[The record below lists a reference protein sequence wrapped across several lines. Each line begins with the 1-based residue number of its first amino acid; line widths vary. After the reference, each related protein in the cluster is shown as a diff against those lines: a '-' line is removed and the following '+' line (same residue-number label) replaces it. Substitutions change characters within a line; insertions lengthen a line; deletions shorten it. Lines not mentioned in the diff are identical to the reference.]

1 MVAGTCEGAVVLS
14 WDQRLRLVM
23 DAARGLVFLHGESI
37 SYQYLKSRNVLIF
50 DGIRAKIKD
59 VNLCCRN
66 SDLSNSYPDSGLH
79 LTTMAGAVTTTG
91 RKYFNRVM
99 TMAEAVK
106 TMCVLLAC
114 IVLGFLYH
122 AYRFYNYLSCC
133 IVFYVWKV
141 CEMFL

>member
-91 RKYFNRVM
+91 RKYFNRVK

-106 TMCVLLAC
+106 TMCVPTCLHRVGISLPCLSILQLFILL
-114 IVLGFLYH
+114 
-122 AYRFYNYLSCC
+122 YRILRLES
-133 IVFYVWKV
+133 
-141 CEMFL
+141 M